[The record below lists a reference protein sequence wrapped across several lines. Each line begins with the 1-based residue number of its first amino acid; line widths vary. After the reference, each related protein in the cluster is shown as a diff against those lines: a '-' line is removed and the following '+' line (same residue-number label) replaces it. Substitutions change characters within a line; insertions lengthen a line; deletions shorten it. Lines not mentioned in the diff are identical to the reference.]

1 MKSVRST
8 SIFHTSQPT
17 PASSSEGSS
26 TPSAVEAS
34 SKSTEATKPE
44 PVVIDQTSV
53 EVAWHTVAQEIGATD
68 RFISSRMESVVPK
81 LLEQDKIGIE
91 VANQNVEDFFK
102 TNRIGILNGMKKVL
116 GISNLEMVM
125 KEVESSGPARIL
137 SPYEQMQKMEEQ
149 NPALKK
155 LQETLMLVI
164 K

>member
-1 MKSVRST
+1 M
-8 SIFHTSQPT
+8 
-17 PASSSEGSS
+17 
-26 TPSAVEAS
+26 
-34 SKSTEATKPE
+34 
-44 PVVIDQTSV
+44 VIDQTSV

-116 GISNLEMVM
+116 GISNLEMVL
-125 KEVESSGPARIL
+125 KEVESSGPTRIL

>member
-1 MKSVRST
+1 MEIPS
-8 SIFHTSQPT
+8 
-17 PASSSEGSS
+17 GS
-26 TPSAVEAS
+26 
-34 SKSTEATKPE
+34 TKPAKAE

-125 KEVESSGPARIL
+125 KEVESSGPTRIL